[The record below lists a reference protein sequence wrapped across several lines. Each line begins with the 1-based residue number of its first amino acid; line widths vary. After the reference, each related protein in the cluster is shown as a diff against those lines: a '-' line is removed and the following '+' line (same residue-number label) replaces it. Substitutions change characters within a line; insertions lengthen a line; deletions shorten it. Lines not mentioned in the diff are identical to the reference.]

1 MDLPGSSYFYTLA
14 QVGITFAGF
23 AAILMTLRQMRG
35 ASLSKFHLWVAQSY
49 VTSGMVTAM
58 NALLSPL
65 LFGMG
70 FSERM
75 TWQIASVLIAVQSI
89 VLIVLAPSQWRAAEG
104 GPLLMRVKVQM
115 ALGLLIN
122 AGLLANAAGW
132 PLRRSAARSWWRY
145 RGISLRSSPSSPNP
159 SVFSSRKKKRPLSGQ
174 DAASASRLNRPMA
187 RTSAAAASRKPAR
200 IIMPPE

>member
-1 MDLPGSSYFYTLA
+1 MDLPGASYFYTLA

-49 VTSGMVTAM
+49 VQSGMVTAV

-75 TWQIASVLIAVQSI
+75 TWQIASILIAAQSI
-89 VLIVLAPSQWRAAEG
+89 VLIVLAPGQWHAADG
-104 GPLLMRVKVQM
+104 GPLQTRVKIHIG
-115 ALGLLIN
+115 LGLLIN
-122 AGLLANAAGW
+122 AALLSNAAGW
-132 PLRRSAARSWWRY
+132 PFAPFGGAIMLAISWNLFAFFAQFAESIRFFFEEEKA
-145 RGISLRSSPSSPNP
+145 GP
-159 SVFSSRKKKRPLSGQ
+159 
-174 DAASASRLNRPMA
+174 
-187 RTSAAAASRKPAR
+187 
-200 IIMPPE
+200 